1 MLTGRISHTG
11 DLFETYGSV
20 LLLPDATRLQVTF
33 TLVIEN
39 PNGVNHNIFVGC
51 AYTSDAGDLF
61 VNLPA
66 YVAPPGTT
74 TETFTFDI
82 DITKTLSQTGYF
94 FAGEN
99 GAFFT
104 IYQQPSS
111 GSGDITIKAAS
122 AAVFTFEFISA
133 YDITT
138 TVPYNFLRGF
148 TPVPDMKQVDYLK
161 DVSKKFQL
169 IYDVNEVTHTVTAR
183 RFDEIKNNIP
193 NAIDFSDKLAENKDQ
208 NIEYQIAGYAQTNYL
223 KWKEDDITK
232 YTAQGIISVD
242 DQTLE
247 AEKTV
252 VEMGQFAATSPVTR
266 FDTKQVPYV
275 PLFTEGLPT
284 NGMTD
289 RMLLVRRETFAY
301 NINFNRSTE
310 TPTDYPTDD
319 VTFAYFAEAGNEDS
333 LDFPTLITRFYQA
346 INDMLFRAKSI
357 TCYVN
362 LKIKDVV
369 NYNPFIPVYFAKWN
383 NYFYWEKLSNY
394 VKGKLTQIKII
405 KL

>member
-1 MLTGRISHTG
+1 
-11 DLFETYGSV
+11 
-20 LLLPDATRLQVTF
+20 
-33 TLVIEN
+33 
-39 PNGVNHNIFVGC
+39 
-51 AYTSDAGDLF
+51 
-61 VNLPA
+61 
-66 YVAPPGTT
+66 
-74 TETFTFDI
+74 
-82 DITKTLSQTGYF
+82 
-94 FAGEN
+94 
-99 GAFFT
+99 
-104 IYQQPSS
+104 
-111 GSGDITIKAAS
+111 
-122 AAVFTFEFISA
+122 
-133 YDITT
+133 
-138 TVPYNFLRGF
+138 
-148 TPVPDMKQVDYLK
+148 
-161 DVSKKFQL
+161 
-169 IYDVNEVTHTVTAR
+169 
-183 RFDEIKNNIP
+183 
-193 NAIDFSDKLAENKDQ
+193 
-208 NIEYQIAGYAQTNYL
+208 
-223 KWKEDDITK
+223 
-232 YTAQGIISVD
+232 
-242 DQTLE
+242 
-247 AEKTV
+247 
-252 VEMGQFAATSPVTR
+252 MGQFAATSPVTR

-369 NYNPFIPVYFAKWN
+369 NYNPFIPVYFSKWN